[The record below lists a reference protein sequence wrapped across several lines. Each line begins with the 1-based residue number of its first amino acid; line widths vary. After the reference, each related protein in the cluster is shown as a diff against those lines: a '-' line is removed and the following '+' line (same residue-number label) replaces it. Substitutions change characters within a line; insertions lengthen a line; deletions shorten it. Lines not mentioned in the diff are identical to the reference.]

1 MKKKLQFLFS
11 MVALM
16 LVATFAKAQED
27 VTSQYVKNADLSTDV
42 TATDNGWTCKWR
54 QDYQKAKDDTHV
66 NVVEFYAGWGSLDHT
81 EFSVSQEIT
90 LPAGDYRIAVNA
102 FYRQGND
109 GDGTNNNRAYI
120 FAGEKKQNVVPFSP
134 GMLNGYSGNNDLWK
148 ASNAFYQGKFSNAF
162 DFTIDDDNTTISIGF
177 AGTFDVARCWVIL
190 GPVKLY
196 KYSLE
201 NYLVDY
207 RAKVAEAEPIVNKK
221 MGTTEKAALDAAIV
235 DESSF
240 SKSSEVSAAIATLN
254 TAIINA
260 KKSIADYEEL
270 QEALQAGTT
279 IKANSSDATAIE
291 TYDAAVAD
299 IVAAYE
305 AGTVADFSAAKA
317 VINAALPAL
326 AKTQTAPGS
335 DLTSV
340 VTTASWLG
348 AQANPAPFGD
358 GMESY
363 KGGNEGYA
371 PGKVLY
377 QKIEGLIPGIY
388 KVDFYAVANHA
399 REGSAFGDG
408 IAQLYANATTEDITV
423 IDQDWCT
430 LADYPRT
437 LTTKVF
443 SDGVLEYGIQNVAQ
457 GGQWYVAKASQ
468 LTLVEPIS
476 TYAVSIAE
484 GIVNGTVEAAPAK
497 ACADEKVSLTITP
510 AEGYQLETL
519 SVKAG
524 EETIE
529 VAEDNTFVM
538 PAAAVTIS
546 ATFAELPATQYAI
559 TISDG
564 IENGTVE
571 ADVAKAKAGETV
583 TLTITPAEGYELD
596 ELSVK
601 AGEEDVEVAEGYT
614 FLMPAAAVAISAT
627 FKEQIIEP
635 EIPSVTATLVHT
647 AGTGWGSNTGRNTV
661 DGEAE
666 YYNNEAA
673 ASWSGAAFAE
683 FSFELPKGATITKA
697 TLTWSATNGNNNGNR
712 DNKIY
717 YLNEGQTVDYEA
729 LTTSEPVLLY
739 TDAKTYITNVPY
751 IKGNPSAISDETD
764 VTEAVKSL
772 AAQKSIIFQW
782 TGNGGGAT
790 LAGKASE
797 NAPKLVIE
805 YIPGAPELANATFDA
820 NAEDVVTVTLQGYQ
834 RNVAGDQKAGMQPV
848 TGWTPGTQTESDP
861 GYCGGVFAYGSTN
874 KLNNKVEAPAT
885 APEGSESASA
895 LGLSA
900 VWAGVAQYTQE
911 VTLPAGDYKFTYT
924 VYNGANTGDVTKNL
938 FGFRASGGTEYFSE
952 QKKFTVGEW
961 ATYEVAFTLDQE
973 TSGNISVGFIGSGGS
988 GNAPHLFVDNV
999 TLTKIPGV
1007 ELALIDLQKS
1017 LEAAADVKAKYV
1029 VGDGL
1034 FQYAASEI
1042 EPLTNA
1048 ITTAQAAYNAAESKD
1063 AVNSAKETL
1072 DAFVATF
1079 APVMTT
1085 PAADKLYT
1093 LQNKQASEQA
1103 PEGEEVANHYLTLSA
1118 EGIGIATTPQALKF
1132 EAAEGGKFYITD
1144 GEYYVGL
1151 AGTDGWSMS
1160 SAADKKEAL
1169 TISATLVGEAVYY
1182 TLGESKGMVGAD
1194 YPKKENKGCWAN
1206 KGAGDGDAVL
1216 WTIAEYVE
1224 PTDPNDYTNMIVN
1237 ADLTGEGGFDATG
1250 TKPIDGSGVVKVGNA
1265 AAFEF
1270 KQTIANLPAGQ
1281 YKLTAQAAYR
1291 YGGSEADEYNAIVA
1305 ETETKLVQLYATV
1318 GEKTFATPIQ
1328 NRYDGA
1334 SETDYANGEGSV
1346 VVNEKYVPNSTNAVK
1361 AWFAAGQYVNEVIFN
1376 IAEAG
1381 DVTIGINRTGTP
1393 EFDYTVI
1400 GPWTLTRLG
1409 DAVVPNPTYE
1419 IAIKG
1424 GIENGTVEADAT
1436 EAEAGAT
1443 VKLTITPAEGYELK
1457 SISISY
1463 GEDEDAKTIEPDEK
1477 NSFIMPAAPVVIDA
1491 VFSEIIPDIVLN
1503 APTFNA
1509 EEGTQAE
1516 PNMLPEGSTLKINYT
1531 ADNLAEYGLTAD
1543 DVKVKV
1549 TVMVS
1554 GDLPEAGMSM
1564 GSTTA
1569 HRVMGETF
1577 YIPLGETD
1585 FPVALKPGYVYQN
1598 VAVMAAELVKP
1609 ATDTEEEETLA
1620 AYVGASAMCHW
1631 VGIYDDLLI
1640 EIAQDQGKSL
1650 DEFPRTEFVEGD
1662 DYNTYTCTEGIQVAF
1677 KMFDIDVKDCDYVI
1691 VKFAEPVAAGWELA
1705 FWAHNDQS
1713 TVAVPAG
1720 ATEYK
1725 YVFADDTKCAIQNG
1739 ILPQICML
1747 RLWSGTPPLEAKVTG
1762 VYKHYLGNEVAQEI
1776 NVERYPGMGYTAT
1789 EATVDFALAKRFLGV
1804 KEVTNDMLRIV
1815 NPDNTEIS
1823 DCAPYDGWFN
1833 AEGVAEAWNESTT
1846 KVCAKFFQAIPNG
1859 TFEICDMNGAD
1870 EVGKTYSVKWAL
1882 VANDKKVVY
1891 TINVTFVEK
1900 PAIALTFDD
1909 LNVVDEKAA
1918 DFSFKLGTSY
1928 QGEKATVDVAAIL
1941 DKLEVES
1948 LSDVT
1953 IYAVQSDGSLDD
1965 NYKLGTTDGW
1975 RNAAGDWQGWGA
1987 DAFFYVKANFAATE
2001 NQLYEV
2007 GTMDPTQNTTI
2018 EAGTFTAKY
2027 AFVKGN
2033 DTHDAVVLSVNVA
2046 LVDPV
2051 GINSIE
2057 IAKAKGN
2064 GKYLDKKGH
2073 IIIVNDNK
2081 AFSLNGIETE

>member
-16 LVATFAKAQED
+16 LVATVAKAQIYIETDLTSQFADLTKPANWTNINGGAAGEAPDWAFPAVEVNGLGKKAPCEFYYWSCSSVDGGKPYTGDVFYQTVTGLASGTYKIELYGAAAFTFDRDFGSTAFTGDLSVDTSTEYKAGDKIDPSETVSTGVSLYAQAEGVTYGGEIPIYYATSFPNGATIVTLDGVVVGESGTIKIGMNKTTTSTNWHVVQLKSVIATVNAEELLASSITQAQNALKDAAYASVTGEERTALSTAVSENSAPEATADAYKAAIKAISDATTAFLNAAAGGYKTFED
-27 VTSQYVKNADLSTDV
+27 VKAAIDLTAWPYASATKKAAVEDAMAASATSADDAIAKATALTKAYRQFVESNALAEGVKGAVDMTDKITNPIAAEAVATPWTVVKGEGSGGGIDVKDGEPWTDGNESTNHKYFDGGDWGKEAWDV
-42 TATDNGWTCKWR
+42 
-54 QDYQKAKDDTHV
+54 
-66 NVVEFYAGWGSLDHT
+66 SL
-81 EFSVSQEIT
+81 EQEIT
-90 LPAGDYRIAVNA
+90 LDPGKYMLTAIARASGDVA
-102 FYRQGND
+102 FSLY
-109 GDGTNNNRAYI
+109 
-120 FAGEKKQNVVPFSP
+120 AGETKVTIPAIGATGGVFNRGWNDQFVEFEVKQAGAVKIGV
-134 GMLNGYSGNNDLWK
+134 
-148 ASNAFYQGKFSNAF
+148 QGVTDKQYNWMSFSNF
-162 DFTIDDDNTTISIGF
+162 
-177 AGTFDVARCWVIL
+177 R
-190 GPVKLY
+190 
-196 KYSLE
+196 
-201 NYLVDY
+201 LV
-207 RAKVAEAEPIVNKK
+207 
-221 MGTTEKAALDAAIV
+221 
-235 DESSF
+235 
-240 SKSSEVSAAIATLN
+240 
-254 TAIINA
+254 
-260 KKSIADYEEL
+260 
-270 QEALQAGTT
+270 
-279 IKANSSDATAIE
+279 
-291 TYDAAVAD
+291 
-299 IVAAYE
+299 
-305 AGTVADFSAAKA
+305 
-317 VINAALPAL
+317 
-326 AKTQTAPGS
+326 
-335 DLTSV
+335 
-340 VTTASWLG
+340 
-348 AQANPAPFGD
+348 
-358 GMESY
+358 
-363 KGGNEGYA
+363 
-371 PGKVLY
+371 
-377 QKIEGLIPGIY
+377 
-388 KVDFYAVANHA
+388 
-399 REGSAFGDG
+399 
-408 IAQLYANATTEDITV
+408 QL
-423 IDQDWCT
+423 
-430 LADYPRT
+430 
-437 LTTKVF
+437 
-443 SDGVLEYGIQNVAQ
+443 
-457 GGQWYVAKASQ
+457 
-468 LTLVEPIS
+468 
-476 TYAVSIAE
+476 
-484 GIVNGTVEAAPAK
+484 EAAP
-497 ACADEKVSLTITP
+497 TT
-510 AEGYQLETL
+510 
-519 SVKAG
+519 
-524 EETIE
+524 
-529 VAEDNTFVM
+529 
-538 PAAAVTIS
+538 
-546 ATFAELPATQYAI
+546 YAI
-559 TISDG
+559 TISGG

-571 ADVAKAKAGETV
+571 ATPATAAEGETV
-583 TLTITPAEGYELD
+583 KLTITPADGYELD
-596 ELSVK
+596 ELTVMN
-601 AGEEDVEVAEGYT
+601 GETPVTIAEGYT
-614 FLMPAAAVAISAT
+614 FEMPASAVTVSAT
-627 FKEQIIEP
+627 FKEIAVEP
-635 EIPSVTATLVHT
+635 ETPSVTATLVHT
-647 AGTGWGSNTGRNTV
+647 AGTGWGSNTGKNTV
-661 DGEAE
+661 DGAAE
-666 YYNNEAA
+666 YYNNEAGSGWA
-673 ASWSGAAFAE
+673 GAAFAE
-683 FSFELPKGATITKA
+683 FGFELPNGATITKA
-697 TLTWSATNGNNNGNR
+697 TLTWNATNGNNKDNR
-712 DNKIY
+712 NNKIY

-729 LTTSEPVLLY
+729 ITTSEPALLY

-751 IKGNPSAISDETD
+751 TKGNPSAISDETD
-764 VTEAVKSL
+764 VTDAVKAL

-782 TGNGGGAT
+782 IGNGGGAT

-805 YIPGAPELANATFDA
+805 YIPGAPEIANATFDA

-834 RNVAGDQKAGMQPV
+834 RNVVGDQKAGMQPV

-1103 PEGEEVANHYLTLSA
+1103 LEGEEVANHYLTLSA

-1169 TISATLVGEAVYY
+1169 TISATLVGEVVYY

-1237 ADLTGEGGFDATG
+1237 ADLTGEGGFDDTG
-1250 TKPIDGSGVVKVGNA
+1250 TKHIDGSGVVKVGNA
-1265 AAFEF
+1265 AAFDF

-1291 YGGSEADEYNAIVA
+1291 YGGDEAAEAAAIA
-1305 ETETKLVQLYATV
+1305 GGTETKLIQLYATV
-1318 GEKTFATPIQ
+1318 GEKTVATPIQ

-1393 EFDYTVI
+1393 ESDYTVI
-1400 GPWTLTRLG
+1400 GPWTLYRLG

-1424 GIENGTVEADAT
+1424 GIENGTVKADAT

-1463 GEDEDAKTIEPDEK
+1463 GEDEDAKTIEPDEE

-1531 ADNLAEYGLTAD
+1531 AENLEANGLTAD

-1609 ATDTEEEETLA
+1609 ATDTEKEETLA
-1620 AYVGASAMCHW
+1620 AVGAPVQLHW

-1650 DEFPRTEFVEGD
+1650 DDFPRTEFVEGD

-1789 EATVDFALAKRFLGV
+1789 EATVDFALAKRVLGV
-1804 KEVTNDMLRIV
+1804 KEVTSDMLRIV

-1823 DCAPYDGWFN
+1823 DCAQYDGWFN
-1833 AEGVAEAWNESTT
+1833 AEGVAEAWNASTT

-1928 QGEKATVDVAAIL
+1928 QSEKATVDVAAIL

>member
-16 LVATFAKAQED
+16 LVATFAQAQED
-27 VTSQYVKNADLSTDV
+27 VTALYVKNADLSSDV
-42 TATDNGWTCKWR
+42 IKTDNGWTCAWR
-54 QDYQKAKDDTHV
+54 QAYATAPDDSHV
-66 NVVEFYAGWGSLDHT
+66 NVVEFYAGWGSLEHK
-81 EFSVSQEIT
+81 EFSVSQNIT

-109 GDGTNNNRAYI
+109 GDGTNADRAYI

-134 GMLNGYSGNNDLWK
+134 GMLNGYSGSNDLLK
-148 ASNAFYQGKFSNAF
+148 ASNAFYEGQFSNAF
-162 DFTIDDDNTTISIGF
+162 DFSVDEDNTTISIGF
-177 AGTFDVARCWVIL
+177 AGEFNEARCWIAL

-240 SKSSEVSAAIATLN
+240 SKSSEISAAIATLN

-335 DLTSV
+335 DLTPV

-348 AQANPAPFGD
+348 AQATPAPFGD

-363 KGGNEGYA
+363 KSGNEGYA

-457 GGQWYVAKASQ
+457 GGQWYVAKASK
-468 LTLVEPIS
+468 LTFVEPIS

-497 ACADEKVSLTITP
+497 ACADETVKLTITP
-510 AEGYQLETL
+510 ADGYELDELTVMNGETP
-519 SVKAG
+519 V
-524 EETIE
+524 T
-529 VAEDNTFVM
+529 VTDNTFVM
-538 PAAAVTIS
+538 PAAAVTVS
-546 ATFAELPATQYAI
+546 ATFKEKAVATTYAVNIAEGLTNGSVEATPATAA
-559 TISDG
+559 
-564 IENGTVE
+564 E
-571 ADVAKAKAGETV
+571 GETV
-583 TLTITPAEGYELD
+583 KLTITPADGYELD
-596 ELSVK
+596 ELTVM
-601 AGEEDVEVAEGYT
+601 AGETPVTVAEGYT
-614 FLMPAAAVAISAT
+614 FEMPASAVTVSAT
-627 FKEQIIEP
+627 FKEIAIEP

-647 AGTGWGSNTGRNTV
+647 AGTGWGSNTGKNTV
-661 DGEAE
+661 DGAAE
-666 YYNNEAA
+666 YYNNEAGSGWA
-673 ASWSGAAFAE
+673 GAAFAE
-683 FSFELPKGATITKA
+683 FGFELPNGATITKA
-697 TLTWSATNGNNNGNR
+697 TLTWNATNGNNKDNR
-712 DNKIY
+712 NNKIY

-729 LTTSEPVLLY
+729 ITTSEPALLY

-751 IKGNPSAISDETD
+751 TKGNPSAISDETD
-764 VTEAVKSL
+764 VTDAVKSL

-924 VYNGANTGDVTKNL
+924 VFNGANEGAVTKNL

-952 QKKFTVGEW
+952 QKTFTVGKW
-961 ATYEVAFTLDQE
+961 ATYEVTFTLDQE

-1017 LEAAADVKAKYV
+1017 LEAATDVKAKYV

-1072 DAFVATF
+1072 DAFVSTF
-1079 APVMTT
+1079 APVMNT
-1085 PAADKLYT
+1085 PEAEKLYT

-1103 PEGEEVANHYLTLSA
+1103 LEGEEVANHYLTLSA

-1151 AGTDGWSMS
+1151 AGTDDWSMS

-1237 ADLTGEGGFDATG
+1237 ADLKGEGGFDATG
-1250 TKPIDGSGVVKVGNA
+1250 TKGIDGSGIVKA
-1265 AAFEF
+1265 STQAEFDF

-1291 YGGSEADEYNAIVA
+1291 YGGDEAAEAAAIA
-1305 ETETKLVQLYATV
+1305 GGTETKLVQLYATV
-1318 GEKTFATPIQ
+1318 GETTVATPVQ

-1346 VVNEKYVPNSTNAVK
+1346 VVNEKYVPNSSSAVK

-1393 EFDYTVI
+1393 ESDYTVI
-1400 GPWTLTRLG
+1400 GPWTLYRLG

-1463 GEDEDAKTIEPDEK
+1463 GEDEDAKTIEPDEE

-1491 VFSEIIPDIVLN
+1491 VFSEIIPDIVLS
-1503 APTFNA
+1503 APTFNM
-1509 EEGTQAE
+1509 ESGTQNE
-1516 PNMLPEGSTLKINYT
+1516 PSLYPAGTALKVTYT
-1531 ADNLAEYGLTAD
+1531 AENLEANGLTAD
-1543 DVKVKV
+1543 DVQVKIL
-1549 TVMVS
+1549 VMLS
-1554 GDLPEAGMSM
+1554 GDLPEESM
-1564 GSTTA
+1564 NMQSETK
-1569 HRVMGETF
+1569 HSIMPPQTF

-1585 FPVALKPGYVYQN
+1585 FPEALKNGYVYQSIN
-1598 VAVMAAELVKP
+1598 ILSAELVKP
-1609 ATDTEEEETLA
+1609 ATETEPEETLA
-1620 AYVGASAMCHW
+1620 AYVGAPVSLRW
-1631 VGIYDDLLI
+1631 VGLEAEEEEIDPNLI
-1640 EIAQDQGKSL
+1640 EIAQSQSPQISDGAT
-1650 DEFPRTEFVEGD
+1650 RATVVEGD
-1662 DYNTYTCTEGIQVAF
+1662 GYTQYTTDGGVCVIV
-1677 KMFDIDVKDCDYVI
+1677 KMYDVDVTGCDYVVI
-1691 VKFAEPVAAGWELA
+1691 KFAEPIPSGINAA
-1705 FWAHNDQS
+1705 FWAQGSLDNIGLD
-1713 TVAVPAG
+1713 AG
-1720 ATEYK
+1720 ITEYK
-1725 YVFADDTKCAIQNG
+1725 YVFANDTKCAIQNG
-1739 ILPQICML
+1739 ILPQITL
-1747 RLWSGTPPLEAKVTG
+1747 LTLWNAQTVKISGI
-1762 VYKHYLGNEVAQEI
+1762 YKHLDEEGQVQI
-1776 NVERYPGMGYTAT
+1776 N
-1789 EATVDFALAKRFLGV
+1789 D
-1804 KEVTNDMLRIV
+1804 I
-1815 NPDNTEIS
+1815 
-1823 DCAPYDGWFN
+1823 
-1833 AEGVAEAWNESTT
+1833 
-1846 KVCAKFFQAIPNG
+1846 
-1859 TFEICDMNGAD
+1859 
-1870 EVGKTYSVKWAL
+1870 
-1882 VANDKKVVY
+1882 
-1891 TINVTFVEK
+1891 
-1900 PAIALTFDD
+1900 
-1909 LNVVDEKAA
+1909 
-1918 DFSFKLGTSY
+1918 
-1928 QGEKATVDVAAIL
+1928 
-1941 DKLEVES
+1941 
-1948 LSDVT
+1948 
-1953 IYAVQSDGSLDD
+1953 
-1965 NYKLGTTDGW
+1965 
-1975 RNAAGDWQGWGA
+1975 
-1987 DAFFYVKANFAATE
+1987 DA
-2001 NQLYEV
+2001 
-2007 GTMDPTQNTTI
+2007 
-2018 EAGTFTAKY
+2018 
-2027 AFVKGN
+2027 
-2033 DTHDAVVLSVNVA
+2033 
-2046 LVDPV
+2046 
-2051 GINSIE
+2051 
-2057 IAKAKGN
+2057 AKAKRN
-2064 GKYLDKKGH
+2064 GKFYKKGQFV
-2073 IIIVNDNK
+2073 ILNEGK
-2081 AFSLNGIETE
+2081 AFSLNGIETK

>member
-1 MKKKLQFLFS
+1 MKKKLHFLFS

-16 LVATFAKAQED
+16 LVATFAHAQ
-27 VTSQYVKNADLSTDV
+27 
-42 TATDNGWTCKWR
+42 
-54 QDYQKAKDDTHV
+54 QDYTAKVGTAKTDWGGSGTYG
-66 NVVEFYAGWGSLDHT
+66 NVTTFAGTSTPMAEFYGSSDAGTKLSQKVTGLDEGVYEVTVFATSH
-81 EFSVSQEIT
+81 
-90 LPAGDYRIAVNA
+90 NA
-102 FYRQGND
+102 W
-109 GDGTNNNRAYI
+109 NNNGATLQADANDVAYI
-120 FAGEKKQNVVPFSP
+120 FATANEVTLKEFFTARRDPGFNGNEPYKVTISNINVIDGELTLGLGLAKGGQTEWQTIQIYQLTRTGDLSLEGFVNAYNDALTAAKNTLNAGGKIGSSELTTLSNAVKTYDTGNVDETSPTELSKATAALLEANDAATSSASLFASAKTKLDAMKELADATNIYTSAAYASYYSQWAEKYEEGTLTTEEAQNLQDPSLVTGWHASITVDNFLLSAWDTKPDFPEGVPYYINTWSVEGDNDGTNFRVPFFEYFTADANSLGAKTLTATMTGLEP
-134 GMLNGYSGNNDLWK
+134 GLYEATAWVRNQPKKDVAAADITGITLQVNDGTPVDVTEGEVKGGFNIGEFSARGVVGEDGKLLIKFIVADNNNSHWLSFKNVKFTNLGTPAGDEDLAPIVAEKAVAAALGVDVSAYENLVILPFEVEGIVNELKEAEYVQVHADYTQNAASLIPTFDKWEGNMVSNKGQHWDGTATSTYYEQTGAQWSENNWTNNKKTTVNLPK
-148 ASNAFYQGKFSNAF
+148 GKYVLYAAGRAS
-162 DFTIDDDNTTISIGF
+162 
-177 AGTFDVARCWVIL
+177 AGTACTAYIKVGEETRTYTSKGDVGFGVATDGTASFDPAATYANGNKGRGFEYRYVAFEVTADEGEDITLEIGGKATANHQWMSFTA
-190 GPVKLY
+190 PVL
-196 KYSLE
+196 L
-201 NYLVDY
+201 
-207 RAKVAEAEPIVNKK
+207 
-221 MGTTEKAALDAAIV
+221 TTAANAAIV
-235 DESSF
+235 
-240 SKSSEVSAAIATLN
+240 KKVLAADVEIAQAVVEAKAGVGDDLFQKPTAAFN
-254 TAIINA
+254 TFA
-260 KKSIADYEEL
+260 E
-270 QEALQAGTT
+270 
-279 IKANSSDATAIE
+279 
-291 TYDAAVAD
+291 AVA
-299 IVAAYE
+299 
-305 AGTVADFSAAKA
+305 AAKA
-317 VINAALPAL
+317 VNEDAEATAEAIQNAVTAL
-326 AKTQTAPGS
+326 AEATEAYNQAAVNTPDPEKLYTFQLKLDGETPLYMN
-335 DLTSV
+335 LT
-340 VTTASWLG
+340 
-348 AQANPAPFGD
+348 
-358 GMESY
+358 E
-363 KGGNEGYA
+363 GG
-371 PGKVLY
+371 
-377 QKIEGLIPGIY
+377 
-388 KVDFYAVANHA
+388 
-399 REGSAFGDG
+399 
-408 IAQLYANATTEDITV
+408 IT
-423 IDQDWCT
+423 
-430 LADYPRT
+430 
-437 LTTKVF
+437 
-443 SDGVLEYGIQNVAQ
+443 
-457 GGQWYVAKASQ
+457 
-468 LTLVEPIS
+468 
-476 TYAVSIAE
+476 IAE
-484 GIVNGTVEAAPAK
+484 
-497 ACADEKVSLTITP
+497 
-510 AEGYQLETL
+510 
-519 SVKAG
+519 
-524 EETIE
+524 
-529 VAEDNTFVM
+529 
-538 PAAAVTIS
+538 
-546 ATFAELPATQYAI
+546 
-559 TISDG
+559 
-564 IENGTVE
+564 
-571 ADVAKAKAGETV
+571 
-583 TLTITPAEGYELD
+583 
-596 ELSVK
+596 
-601 AGEEDVEVAEGYT
+601 
-614 FLMPAAAVAISAT
+614 
-627 FKEQIIEP
+627 
-635 EIPSVTATLVHT
+635 
-647 AGTGWGSNTGRNTV
+647 
-661 DGEAE
+661 
-666 YYNNEAA
+666 
-673 ASWSGAAFAE
+673 
-683 FSFELPKGATITKA
+683 KA
-697 TLTWSATNGNNNGNR
+697 T
-712 DNKIY
+712 
-717 YLNEGQTVDYEA
+717 
-729 LTTSEPVLLY
+729 P
-739 TDAKTYITNVPY
+739 
-751 IKGNPSAISDETD
+751 
-764 VTEAVKSL
+764 
-772 AAQKSIIFQW
+772 
-782 TGNGGGAT
+782 
-790 LAGKASE
+790 
-797 NAPKLVIE
+797 
-805 YIPGAPELANATFDA
+805 
-820 NAEDVVTVTLQGYQ
+820 
-834 RNVAGDQKAGMQPV
+834 
-848 TGWTPGTQTESDP
+848 
-861 GYCGGVFAYGSTN
+861 
-874 KLNNKVEAPAT
+874 
-885 APEGSESASA
+885 
-895 LGLSA
+895 LS
-900 VWAGVAQYTQE
+900 
-911 VTLPAGDYKFTYT
+911 
-924 VYNGANTGDVTKNL
+924 
-938 FGFRASGGTEYFSE
+938 
-952 QKKFTVGEW
+952 
-961 ATYEVAFTLDQE
+961 
-973 TSGNISVGFIGSGGS
+973 
-988 GNAPHLFVDNV
+988 
-999 TLTKIPGV
+999 
-1007 ELALIDLQKS
+1007 
-1017 LEAAADVKAKYV
+1017 
-1029 VGDGL
+1029 
-1034 FQYAASEI
+1034 
-1042 EPLTNA
+1042 
-1048 ITTAQAAYNAAESKD
+1048 
-1063 AVNSAKETL
+1063 
-1072 DAFVATF
+1072 FVATENAGQF
-1079 APVMTT
+1079 NLV
-1085 PAADKLYT
+1085 
-1093 LQNKQASEQA
+1093 S
-1103 PEGEEVANHYLTLSA
+1103 
-1118 EGIGIATTPQALKF
+1118 
-1132 EAAEGGKFYITD
+1132 D
-1144 GEYYVGL
+1144 GELYVGL
-1151 AGTDGWSMS
+1151 AGGNAWTMS
-1160 SAADKKEAL
+1160 TAADKKAAWTFTAL
-1169 TISATLVGEAVYY
+1169 GNGEYNINNLVTPGRF
-1182 TLGESKGMVGAD
+1182 VGTNAAD
-1194 YPKKENKGCWAN
+1194 KT
-1206 KGAGDGDAVL
+1206 AGTSCYADKQTSNGNVV
-1216 WTIAEYVE
+1216 WIIAEYV
-1224 PTDPNDYTNMIVN
+1224 DPNDYTNMIVN

-1250 TKPIDGSGVVKVGNA
+1250 TKPIDGSGVVRVGNA
-1265 AAFEF
+1265 APFDF

-1291 YGGSEADEYNAIVA
+1291 YGGDEAAEAAAIA
-1305 ETETKLVQLYATV
+1305 GGTETKLVQLYATV
-1318 GEKTFATPIQ
+1318 GETTVATPVQ

-1393 EFDYTVI
+1393 ESDYTVI

-1463 GEDEDAKTIEPDEK
+1463 GEDEDAKTIEPDEE

-1491 VFSEIIPDIVLN
+1491 VFSEIIPDIVLS

-1531 ADNLAEYGLTAD
+1531 AENLEANGLTAD

-1789 EATVDFALAKRFLGV
+1789 EATVDFALAKRVLGV

-1823 DCAPYDGWFN
+1823 DYAPYDGWFN
-1833 AEGVAEAWNESTT
+1833 AEGVAEAWNASTT

-2001 NQLYEV
+2001 NQLYDV